1 MRQPNVSTELL
12 QTFVTIIEQG
22 GFIRAAQ
29 HLHKTQSTISQHIRK
44 LESELGVSLFAVEGR
59 RKLTP
64 MGEQFFSYAKRWLA
78 LQEEAVF
85 ALAKME
91 LQGEVRIGVSH
102 SLSEGVLPELLARFA
117 RTYPQVN
124 LLVETGGSA
133 DLIQGYAQ
141 GRFDLVL
148 TLELQPQAGQIL
160 SSAPMVWMGQ
170 AGAEWPQQTPIRLAA
185 YQFECGFRKTAIQ
198 TLEQAGLAWQLV
210 YSTNSLAALLAAVRA
225 GLAITLRAPYSAY
238 KGLTILTPPKHLATL
253 ENVYVVLRNRAV
265 SEASEWL
272 AEVLMQAD
280 IPAT

>member
-1 MRQPNVSTELL
+1 MRQPNISTELL
-12 QTFVTIIEQG
+12 QTFITVIEQG
-22 GFIRAAQ
+22 GFNRAA
-29 HLHKTQSTISQHIRK
+29 LRLYKTQSTISQHIRK

-141 GRFDLVL
+141 GR
-148 TLELQPQAGQIL
+148 
-160 SSAPMVWMGQ
+160 
-170 AGAEWPQQTPIRLAA
+170 LAA
-185 YQFECGFRKTAIQ
+185 
-198 TLEQAGLAWQLV
+198 
-210 YSTNSLAALLAAVRA
+210 
-225 GLAITLRAPYSAY
+225 
-238 KGLTILTPPKHLATL
+238 
-253 ENVYVVLRNRAV
+253 
-265 SEASEWL
+265 
-272 AEVLMQAD
+272 
-280 IPAT
+280 